1 VRVRGNCGDDGY
13 SLWSSSITFTTLIP
27 CPVPTDLVVS
37 NLTYNKATLAW
48 TAYSDSYI
56 LNWAYGENHAI
67 SAEDFTNG
75 IPADWTNDTIYP
87 FEAVTDS
94 ITGNIYMMSSNAGV
108 SSSISE
114 VSYTMTYP
122 AAGYIEFDAQCMG
135 EGTIYDVCRLL
146 IDGESVFSKGANGE
160 QWDHYCI
167 AVTEGEHTFTW
178 RYSKDGTVN
187 KPGDHFAVDNINMYW
202 ENVIVLEPI
211 TTEDT
216 EYNFTG
222 LTPETRY
229 YVTVT
234 GVCGDEQT
242 EASEMAEFTTTQ
254 CAQTIALAAG
264 SNYFSTYVD
273 VSLDDLK
280 AALVA
285 TGNTE
290 IIIKSR
296 TQTHTYNPSNGRWT
310 GRLTWDVTNMYIITV
325 GEACEITIQG
335 MPVDP
340 AEHPITIKNGS
351 NYIAFPLDESMSV
364 TNAFAGFAVN
374 GDVIKSR
381 NATSTYVRNRW
392 SGGVQNLTPGQGYIY
407 VSGQTEDRPLVFPT
421 SASKAAPT
429 TVQMPKAVKNVR
441 GLDLIVPTR

>member
-1 VRVRGNCGDDGY
+1 MTLGG
-13 SLWSSSITFTTLIP
+13 SITFWAQAQDANYSAEHFGVAVSTTGN
-27 CPVPTDLVVS
+27 TDAS
-37 NLTYNKATLAW
+37 DFTTIAEWTMTAKAGNWYQYTVDLS
-48 TAYSDSYI
+48 AYSGQGYVAIRHFDCTDQFI
-56 LNWAYGENHAI
+56 LNVDDIIIEGVAPTIE
-67 SAEDFTNG
+67 
-75 IPADWTNDTIYP
+75 WTT
-87 FEAVTDS
+87 VTVTEPTLT
-94 ITGNIYMMSSNAGV
+94 ITGL
-108 SSSISE
+108 
-114 VSYTMTYP
+114 T
-122 AAGYIEFDAQCMG
+122 
-135 EGTIYDVCRLL
+135 
-146 IDGESVFSKGANGE
+146 
-160 QWDHYCI
+160 H
-167 AVTEGEHTFTW
+167 
-178 RYSKDGTVN
+178 
-187 KPGDHFAVDNINMYW
+187 
-202 ENVIVLEPI
+202 
-211 TTEDT
+211 DT
-216 EYNFTG
+216 EYEWQIQGINESCGELEWSEIQTFTAG
-222 LTPETRY
+222 PLPT
-229 YVTVT
+229 
-234 GVCGDEQT
+234 
-242 EASEMAEFTTTQ
+242 
-254 CAQTIALAAG
+254 QTIALAAG
-264 SNYFSTYVD
+264 SNYFSTYLD
-273 VSLDDLK
+273 VTLDDLK

-340 AEHPITIKNGS
+340 AEHSITIKNGS

-407 VSGQTEDRPLVFPT
+407 VSGQSEDRPLVFPT

-429 TVQMPKAVKNVR
+429 TVQMPKATRDANSVKNVR